1 MLARAEAA
9 GAGGRTAEALAL
21 YREVLSIR
29 PGHEA
34 ALRGVRDLSL
44 DAHRHEDAIAA
55 QQQLLARAAAGDRA
69 RESEWLAALHYER
82 GRQDLEQGHPAA
94 AVSHLRN
101 ALRADRRFLPAVL
114 VLGDALVRAGDRR
127 EAVRIWERAVESQSG
142 LPLLERLERAY
153 REEGRPARMIAL
165 YREAAQRA
173 PQDVALALALGRVYL
188 ELEMLDE
195 AADQFEKAEVQA
207 PDSPVVHAYLGAV
220 FERRGE
226 TREALEEYR
235 RALRLAHA
243 FAWPQRCQACG
254 GVATEWAARC
264 PQCHR
269 WNTLLPSLT

>member
-1 MLARAEAA
+1 MLAQAEAA
-9 GAGGRTAEALAL
+9 RAAGRNADALAL
-21 YREVLSIR
+21 YREVLSTR
-29 PGHEA
+29 SGHEA

-82 GRQDLEQGHPAA
+82 GRQDLEHGHAA
-94 AVSHLRN
+94 AAISHLRS
-101 ALRADRRFLPAVL
+101 ALRADRRFLPALL
-114 VLGDALVRAGDRR
+114 VLGDALVQAGDRR

-226 TREALEEYR
+226 TQEAFEEYR

-254 GVATEWAARC
+254 GGATEWTARC

-269 WNTLLPSLT
+269 WNTLQPSLA